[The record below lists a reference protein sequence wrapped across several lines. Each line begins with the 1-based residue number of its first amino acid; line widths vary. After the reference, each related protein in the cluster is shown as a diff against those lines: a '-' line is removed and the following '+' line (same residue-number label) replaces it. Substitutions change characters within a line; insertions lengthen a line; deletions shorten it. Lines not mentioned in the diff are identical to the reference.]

1 MCVCSDSC
9 VVCVFRQLCC
19 VCLDSCVV
27 CVQTAVLC
35 MFRQLCGVCPDSCVV
50 CVQTTVW
57 CVFRQLK
64 TAPEQKVSQLTIKL
78 RNVMMQLRKC
88 CSHPFLLEHPLDPK
102 TGELSLDE
110 RIVSQSGKMLVL
122 DRMLKELQRR
132 QHKVER
138 TMFAL
143 L

>member
-1 MCVCSDSC
+1 MVC
-9 VVCVFRQLCC
+9 
-19 VCLDSCVV
+19 
-27 CVQTAVLC
+27 A
-35 MFRQLCGVCPDSCVV
+35 FRQLCGVHF
-50 CVQTTVW
+50 QTAVW

-64 TAPEQKVSQLTIKL
+64 PAPEQKLSQLTIKL

-102 TGELSLDE
+102 TGELCLDE

-138 TMFAL
+138 TVFAFL
-143 L
+143 CL